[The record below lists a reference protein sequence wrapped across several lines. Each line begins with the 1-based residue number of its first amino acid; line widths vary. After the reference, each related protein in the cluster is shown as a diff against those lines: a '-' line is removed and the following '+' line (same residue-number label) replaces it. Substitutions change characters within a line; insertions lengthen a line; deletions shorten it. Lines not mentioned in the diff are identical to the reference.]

1 MQGNFEIESP
11 NYLEYFVCMNIED
24 LAVKFVKPPQ
34 MLTQNYALKTLEL
47 ATMTTISMDNTFVFF
62 ILWSLQWIVDE
73 KYDDGYDDDKDD
85 FDEDGD
91 MVMSFTSMPQ
101 EPR

>member
-1 MQGNFEIESP
+1 
-11 NYLEYFVCMNIED
+11 
-24 LAVKFVKPPQ
+24 
-34 MLTQNYALKTLEL
+34 
-47 ATMTTISMDNTFVFF
+47 MTTISMDNTFVFF